1 MITKNKKM
9 DTNNAMKY
17 CVMIEA

>member
-9 DTNNAMKY
+9 DTKNAMKY
-17 CVMIEA
+17 CVMVEA